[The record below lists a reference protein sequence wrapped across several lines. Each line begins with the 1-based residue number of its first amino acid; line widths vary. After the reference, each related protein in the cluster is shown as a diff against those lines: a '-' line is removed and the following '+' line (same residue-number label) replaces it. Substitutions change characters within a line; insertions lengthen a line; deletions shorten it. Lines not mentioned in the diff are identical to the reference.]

1 MTKKIKNVAGLSLCT
16 VIAFSPVW
24 VTMIALGLY

>member
-1 MTKKIKNVAGLSLCT
+1 MTKKIRKAAGLSLCT
-16 VIAFSPVW
+16 AVVFSPVW

>member
-1 MTKKIKNVAGLSLCT
+1 MTKKIRNVAGLSLCT
-16 VIAFSPVW
+16 AVVFSPVW